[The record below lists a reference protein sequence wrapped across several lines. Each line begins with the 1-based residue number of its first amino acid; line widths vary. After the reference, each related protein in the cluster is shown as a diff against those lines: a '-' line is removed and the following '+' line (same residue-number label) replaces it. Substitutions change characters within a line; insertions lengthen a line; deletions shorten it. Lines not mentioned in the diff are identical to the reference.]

1 MKLAALQRDI
11 RWRTCSDLVSTA
23 IGPWVEYH
31 RHSALASYLVVGEM
45 TAHADHNNKGKPG
58 TFKKQLGTK
67 K

>member
-1 MKLAALQRDI
+1 MAHLLGFGVNGNRAVGQ
-11 RWRTCSDLVSTA
+11 
-23 IGPWVEYH
+23 YH

-45 TAHADHNNKGKPG
+45 TAHADHTNKGKPG